1 MLCLWPDTTLRGA
14 EGRNPEVTSPLF
26 AMLVIK
32 EAPPGAQVFIDDRL
46 AASVDSAGQAE
57 ISSLIPGQ
65 HNLRLTDPKR
75 AESTEKTAPS
85 SAFDEIR

>member
-1 MLCLWPDTTLRGA
+1 MLRLWPDTTPQGA
-14 EGRNPEVTSPLF
+14 EGRNTEVTSPLL

-32 EAPPGAQVFIDDRL
+32 EAPPGAQVFVDDRL
-46 AASVDSAGQAE
+46 TASVDSAGQAE

-65 HNLRLTDPKR
+65 FNLRLTDPKR

-85 SAFDEIR
+85 SALMRF